1 MDFSSVPFTVA
12 GLRSLYRTGRATP
25 AEVITESLR
34 RAQDPAHSSVWIT
47 LLSTEKMAAYVDA
60 LDPERIDALP
70 LFGIPFAI
78 KDNLDLAGIPTTCA
92 CPDFSYIPSVS
103 AHVVERLIQAGAVPI
118 GKTNL
123 DQFATGL
130 VGTRS
135 PYGACHS
142 AFDSRF
148 ISGGS
153 SSGSAVSVAAGMVAF
168 ALGSD
173 TAGSGRVPAAF
184 NNLVGLKPTRGRLS
198 SRGLVPACRS
208 LDCIS
213 IFASTCHDAAAVFAS
228 AEGSDSHDPFS
239 RIAPDQLL
247 PMTSVRFGR
256 PRSDQLEFFGNKEA
270 ERLFGEACDNMAALG
285 GKQIE
290 IDCEPFLQASTLLYE
305 GPWVAE
311 RYWAVGE
318 FLENRRPE
326 SMDPTV
332 RHIIAR
338 GKQYSAIDVFEASY
352 QLEAHAARV
361 RKIWEQID
369 LLLLPTTGT
378 TYTIDDL
385 KREPVRLNSNL
396 GHYTNFVNLLD
407 LAAVAVPAGFGDGPS
422 LPGLPFGVTLIGPA
436 FSDRALL
443 VWGDRLHR
451 AAGGNLGATRLK
463 IEDEP
468 SFEIGPAKT
477 RKRVELAVVGAH
489 LRGQPLNRQLSDR
502 GAHFVTVT
510 ETAPCY
516 RLYHLAKTSPPKP
529 GLVRVGE
536 QMAHGIQIEIW
547 SLDLEAFGEFV
558 SEVPP
563 PLAIGTLELASGQ
576 SVKGF
581 VCEPAALHG
590 ATDITRHGG
599 WRSYLNSMRSAEK
612 TLS

>member
-1 MDFSSVPFTVA
+1 V
-12 GLRSLYRTGRATP
+12 TP
-25 AEVITESLR
+25 AEVIAESLR
-34 RAQDPAHSSVWIT
+34 RARNPAHSSVWIT
-47 LLSTEKMAAYVDA
+47 LLSAEKVAAYVDA
-60 LDPERIDALP
+60 LDPRRIDALP

-78 KDNLDLAGIPTTCA
+78 KDNLDLAGVPTTCA

-130 VGTRS
+130 AGTRS

-142 AFDSRF
+142 VFDARY

-153 SSGSAVSVAAGMVAF
+153 SSGSAVSVASGMVAF

-198 SRGLVPACRS
+198 TRGLVPACRS
-208 LDCIS
+208 LDCVS
-213 IFASTCHDAAAVFAS
+213 IVASTCHDAAAVFAS
-228 AEGSDSHDPFS
+228 VEGSDPQDPFS
-239 RIAPDQLL
+239 RIAPDCLL
-247 PMTSVRFGR
+247 PMTSLRFGTA
-256 PRSDQLEFFGNKEA
+256 RSDQLEFFGNNEA
-270 ERLFGEACDNMAALG
+270 ERLFREACDRMRALG
-285 GKQIE
+285 GKQVE
-290 IDCEPFLQASTLLYE
+290 IDCEPFLQVSTMLYA

-318 FLENRRPE
+318 FLENRR
-326 SMDPTV
+326 SDAVDPTV
-332 RHIIAR
+332 RGIIDQ
-338 GKQYSAIDVFEASY
+338 GKRYSAVDVFRAYY
-352 QLEAHAARV
+352 QLVAHAAKV
-361 RKIWEQID
+361 RELWEQID
-369 LLLLPTTGT
+369 ILLLPTTGT

-385 KREPVRLNSNL
+385 RREPVRLNSNL

-407 LAAVAVPAGFGDGPS
+407 LAAVAVPAGFGGGRS

-436 FSDRALL
+436 FTDRALL

-451 AAGGNLGATRLK
+451 AAGGNLGATRFK
-463 IEDEP
+463 IGDEP
-468 SFEIGPAKT
+468 SFEIVPAKA
-477 RKRVELAVVGAH
+477 RRRVELAVVGAH
-489 LRGQPLNRQLSDR
+489 LRGQPLNRQLSNR
-502 GAHFVTVT
+502 GARFVTAA

-516 RLYHLAKTSPPKP
+516 RLYHLAKTAPPKP
-529 GLVRVGE
+529 GLVRVAE
-536 QMAHGIQIEIW
+536 RMAHGIEIEIW

-576 SVKGF
+576 NVKGF

-599 WRSYLNSMRSAEK
+599 WRSYLSSMESAEK
-612 TLS
+612 SLS